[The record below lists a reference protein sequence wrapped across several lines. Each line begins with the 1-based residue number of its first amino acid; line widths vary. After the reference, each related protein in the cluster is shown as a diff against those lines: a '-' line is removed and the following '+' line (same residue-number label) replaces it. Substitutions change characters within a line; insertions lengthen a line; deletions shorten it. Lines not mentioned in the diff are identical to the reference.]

1 MKLFYLRVLGQTLPL
16 KRDYI
21 AECATKSAMKRK
33 KSYAVEKL
41 QEHNLNRW
49 EYICRT
55 GQAKAKE
62 LPDTI
67 LSTKSVLD

>member
-1 MKLFYLRVLGQTLPL
+1 MR
-16 KRDYI
+16 
-21 AECATKSAMKRK
+21 RK

-62 LPDTI
+62 MPDKI
-67 LSTKSVLD
+67 LSTK